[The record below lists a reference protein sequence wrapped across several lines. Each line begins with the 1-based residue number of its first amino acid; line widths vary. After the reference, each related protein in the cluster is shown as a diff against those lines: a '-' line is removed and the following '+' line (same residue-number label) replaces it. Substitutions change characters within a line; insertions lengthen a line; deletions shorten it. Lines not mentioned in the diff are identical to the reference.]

1 MGDAPRPWKD
11 VQPTDPAEARAAQ
24 LVEQAAKVPPR
35 QVDVGA
41 GWDGIIERAM
51 KAPRSR
57 PFPLTAL
64 VLGML
69 LLVVVV
75 QAGFKLGIVES
86 DAPRVQATA
95 GAQWHREGDGALILT
110 LGRVE
115 VTRKKGQV
123 VLHSPHVTVI
133 AVNARFL
140 ADSTTA
146 ATRIEVYEGE
156 VMVKYDDGGVVV
168 RPGEARTWPESPSL
182 PSALALPRQ
191 TPERCTDE
199 SGPSRRSCLWTQG
212 DQPGLIAQAALFEL
226 GLFEM
231 QEGNGAAAVVA
242 WERSLDRFPDGVL
255 APEARLGMLAEL
267 TRQHRYAEAIAVARA
282 FEDHSRSDPRA
293 AEVAKFRAQLEGF
306 AALEKPSR

>member
-1 MGDAPRPWKD
+1 MR
-11 VQPTDPAEARAAQ
+11 VAA
-24 LVEQAAKVPPR
+24 V
-35 QVDVGA
+35 
-41 GWDGIIERAM
+41 
-51 KAPRSR
+51 
-57 PFPLTAL
+57 
-64 VLGML
+64 
-69 LLVVVV
+69 
-75 QAGFKLGIVES
+75 VES
-86 DAPRVQATA
+86 ARKRAFPAITVTCGLCSTTWPFFRVTSTRPRVRMSA
-95 GAQWHREGDGALILT
+95 
-110 LGRVE
+110 
-115 VTRKKGQV
+115 
-123 VLHSPHVTVI
+123 P
-133 AVNARFL
+133 
-140 ADSTTA
+140 
-146 ATRIEVYEGE
+146 
-156 VMVKYDDGGVVV
+156 
-168 RPGEARTWPESPSL
+168 SPSL